1 MDLVA
6 SGGVEF
12 RDFKGQGRDQYVSPV
27 FEIGLNYTPF
37 DGTKL
42 SISANRRTLNSAVLA
57 GQDYAVTNFTVN
69 IQQRVLTRLY
79 LAASAGYENSDY
91 FSAIAG
97 GMSNRRDDYYFVQ
110 PSIAVS
116 VTRFWTVGAYYLHR
130 ANNSS
135 VDAFSFHD
143 NQVGLRTSLVF

>member
-1 MDLVA
+1 M
-6 SGGVEF
+6 
-12 RDFKGQGRDQYVSPV
+12 

-42 SISANRRTLNSAVLA
+42 SLSANRRTLNSAVLA

-69 IQQRVLTRLY
+69 IQQRLLARFY

-97 GMSNRRDDYYFVQ
+97 GVSNRRDDYYFVQ